1 MSSQLVSPRQV
12 VPLFLTISRSST
24 GGVPGM
30 SPTVELRRTS
40 DGSYLDFSDNT
51 FKSVGWVSRQGALN
65 DIGGGC
71 YQRTLDLATI
81 GAVVKDVLV
90 AIFTVN
96 NGDDVLGVTNDT
108 YVVEDLETMR
118 QLVTNRLEETPGSP
132 GHLVLYEDDGVTVRS
147 SWAIRDV
154 VGGPVVASVGNPARR
169 GPRT

>member
-1 MSSQLVSPRQV
+1 MSAQLVSPRQV
-12 VPLFLTISRSST
+12 VPLFLTVSRTST
-24 GGVPGM
+24 GGVAGL
-30 SPTVELRRTS
+30 SPTVEVRRTS
-40 DGSYLDFSDNT
+40 DGSYLDFADSA
-51 FKSVGWVSRQGALN
+51 FKLAGWTTRQGALS

-71 YQRTLDLATI
+71 YQRMLDLAAI

-96 NGDDVLGVTNDT
+96 NGDDVLGVTNDV
-108 YVVEDLETMR
+108 YIVEDLEAVR
-118 QLVTNRLEETPGSP
+118 QLVTNRLEETPGNP

-147 SWAIRDV
+147 TWATRDV